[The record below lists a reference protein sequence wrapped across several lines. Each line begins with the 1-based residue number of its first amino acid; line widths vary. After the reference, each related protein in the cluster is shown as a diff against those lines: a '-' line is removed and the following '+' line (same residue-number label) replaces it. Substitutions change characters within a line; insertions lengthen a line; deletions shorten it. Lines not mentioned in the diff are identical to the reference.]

1 MKSIIKYFCLF
12 TLFLNNTFSV
22 EIEKIRSTRIKELIQ
37 IKGVRSNPLVG
48 YGVVTG
54 LNGTGDSKSE
64 IANKTFQKIFTK
76 LGLNLTKEI
85 DSKNVAV
92 VLVTSDLPEFART
105 GNKIDLKVSSIGD
118 AKSLAGGN
126 LIVTPL
132 KAGDGKIYAI
142 GSGAISVGGI
152 SAKNGLTTGLI
163 PNGGIVEK
171 EIVSDFS
178 KKKNIRMSLKKADFT
193 TAARVEKSLNEG
205 LGGIY
210 AKALDSSTIDLIVP
224 PSYEGRIVQLLS
236 IIENF
241 RVIFD
246 TKAKI
251 IINERT
257 GTIVAGGDITLRPVA
272 ISHGDLSISVGN
284 NDNKNSGLKI
294 LNLEK
299 ETTLK
304 EFVEGLNNF
313 GVKPDDIIS
322 IFQALEKSGSLVGE
336 IEFI

>member
-1 MKSIIKYFCLF
+1 MKLIGSLF
-12 TLFLNNTFSV
+12 IFFQLINNTASTAPNPVSV
-22 EIEKIRSTRIKELIQ
+22 GSTRIKELIE

-64 IANKTFQKIFTK
+64 IANATFKKIFSK

-92 VLVTSDLPEFART
+92 VLVTATLPEFSRV
-105 GNKIDLKVSSIGD
+105 GKKINVKVSSIGD

-132 KAGDGKIYAI
+132 KGGDGKIYAI
-142 GSGAISVGGI
+142 ASGSISVGGMKA
-152 SAKNGLTTGLI
+152 SEGPTTGLI
-163 PNGGIVEK
+163 TGGGIIER
-171 EIVSDFS
+171 EINSDFS
-178 KKKNIRMSLKKADFT
+178 KKKNIRITLKKADFT

-210 AKALDSSTIDLIVP
+210 AKALDSSTLDLIVP
-224 PSYEGRIVQLLS
+224 PSYESKVVQFLS

-257 GTIVAGGDITLRPVA
+257 GTIVAGGDVALRPVA
-272 ISHGDLSISVGN
+272 ISHGDLSISIG
-284 NDNKNSGLKI
+284 NKNEDGLNI
-294 LNLEK
+294 MHLQK

>member
-1 MKSIIKYFCLF
+1 MKIIFLILSIALNTSVAFSKA
-12 TLFLNNTFSV
+12 TLV
-22 EIEKIRSTRIKELIQ
+22 QAKSTRIKELIN

-64 IANKTFQKIFTK
+64 IANATFKKVFSK

-85 DSKNVAV
+85 DSKNIAV
-92 VLVTSDLPEFART
+92 VLVSATLPEFSRAGKRI
-105 GNKIDLKVSSIGD
+105 NVKVSSIGD

-132 KAGDGKIYAI
+132 KGGDGKIYAI
-142 GSGAISVGGI
+142 ASGSISIGGM
-152 SAKNGLTTGLI
+152 SAKNGPTTGI
-163 PNGGIVEK
+163 INSGGIIEK
-171 EIVSDFS
+171 EMRYNFS
-178 KKKNIRMSLKKADFT
+178 KKKNLRISLKKPDFT
-193 TAARVEKSLNEG
+193 TAARIEKSLNEG

-210 AKALDSSTIDLIVP
+210 AKALDSNTIDLIVP
-224 PSYEGRIVQLLS
+224 PSYEGKIVQLVA
-236 IIENF
+236 IIENY

-246 TKAKI
+246 AKAKI
-251 IINERT
+251 VINERT
-257 GTIVAGGDITLRPVA
+257 GTIVAGGDVTLRPVA
-272 ISHGDLSISVGN
+272 ISHGELNISIGN
-284 NDNKNSGLKI
+284 QKDSGINI
-294 LNLEK
+294 LHMEQQ
-299 ETTLK
+299 TTLK
-304 EFVEGLNNF
+304 EFVQGLNNF

>member
-1 MKSIIKYFCLF
+1 MKKIVYLA
-12 TLFLNNTFSV
+12 TLAFIFMNTVLLANNEQKV
-22 EIEKIRSTRIKELIQ
+22 KSTRIKELIAV
-37 IKGVRSNPLVG
+37 KGVRSNPLVG

-64 IANKTFQKIFTK
+64 IANATFKKIFSK

-92 VLVTSDLPEFART
+92 VLVTANLPEFSRV
-105 GNKIDLKVSSIGD
+105 GNRLNVKVSSIGD
-118 AKSLAGGN
+118 AKSLGGGN

-132 KAGDGKIYAI
+132 KGGDGKIYAI
-142 GSGAISVGGI
+142 ASGSISIGGMN
-152 SAKNGLTTGLI
+152 AKEGPTTGLI
-163 PNGGIVEK
+163 NSGGIIEK
-171 EIVSDFS
+171 ELSSDFS
-178 KKKNIRMSLKKADFT
+178 KKKNIRISLKKADFT
-193 TAARVEKSLNEG
+193 TAARVEKALNEG
-205 LGGIY
+205 LGGVY
-210 AKALDSSTIDLIVP
+210 AKAIDSSTIDLIVP
-224 PSYEGRIVQLLS
+224 PSYEGKVVHLLS

-241 RVIFD
+241 RVVFD
-246 TKAKI
+246 SKARI
-251 IINERT
+251 VINERT
-257 GTIVAGGDITLRPVA
+257 GTIVAGGDVSLRPVA
-272 ISHGDLSISVGN
+272 ISHGDLSITIGN
-284 NDNKNSGLKI
+284 KKENGLNI
-294 LNLEK
+294 LHLER

>member
-1 MKSIIKYFCLF
+1 MKA
-12 TLFLNNTFSV
+12 
-22 EIEKIRSTRIKELIQ
+22 
-37 IKGVRSNPLVG
+37 
-48 YGVVTG
+48 
-54 LNGTGDSKSE
+54 SE
-64 IANKTFQKIFTK
+64 
-76 LGLNLTKEI
+76 G
-85 DSKNVAV
+85 
-92 VLVTSDLPEFART
+92 P
-105 GNKIDLKVSSIGD
+105 
-118 AKSLAGGN
+118 
-126 LIVTPL
+126 
-132 KAGDGKIYAI
+132 
-142 GSGAISVGGI
+142 
-152 SAKNGLTTGLI
+152 TTGLI
-163 PNGGIVEK
+163 TGGGIIER
-171 EIVSDFS
+171 EINSDFS
-178 KKKNIRMSLKKADFT
+178 KKKNIRITLKKADFT

-210 AKALDSSTIDLIVP
+210 AKALDSSTLDLIVP
-224 PSYEGRIVQLLS
+224 PSYESKVVQFLS

-257 GTIVAGGDITLRPVA
+257 GTIVAGGDVALRPVA
-272 ISHGDLSISVGN
+272 ISHGDLSISIG
-284 NDNKNSGLKI
+284 NKNEDGLNI
-294 LNLEK
+294 MHLQK

>member
-1 MKSIIKYFCLF
+1 MNKSLILASM
-12 TLFLNNTFSV
+12 LFLISLPSGGRVSKQSIN
-22 EIEKIRSTRIKELIQ
+22 STRIKELIH

-64 IANKTFQKIFTK
+64 IANATFKKIFSK

-92 VLVTSDLPEFART
+92 VLVSATLPEFSRI
-105 GNKIDLKVSSIGD
+105 GNKLNVKVSSIGD

-126 LIVTPL
+126 LVVTPL
-132 KAGDGKIYAI
+132 KGGDGKIYAI
-142 GSGAISVGGI
+142 ASGSISVGGI
-152 SAKNGLTTGLI
+152 NSQSSPTTGI
-163 PNGGIVEK
+163 ISNGGIIEK
-171 EIVSDFS
+171 ELKNEFS
-178 KKKNIRMSLKKADFT
+178 KKKNLRISLKKADFT
-193 TAARVEKSLNEG
+193 TAARVEKSLNQG

-224 PSYEGRIVQLLS
+224 PSYEGKVVQLLA

-251 IINERT
+251 VINERT
-257 GTIVAGGDITLRPVA
+257 GTIVAGGDVTLRPVA
-272 ISHGDLSISVGN
+272 ISHGELNISIGN
-284 NDNKNSGLKI
+284 KKDDGISI
-294 LNLEK
+294 LHMEK
-299 ETTLK
+299 QTTLK